1 MIAEARQ
8 TEDNEIFTTGPEH
21 YNAYK
26 KRMSKYADVLVKN
39 KIPEHAHDD
48 YFRMTYE
55 GLMSQIFNAPVDLFI
70 EQIIYDRPEMRPVQL
85 LGLMEM
91 IQLALQAATSSTIK
105 KIAPPFVRSANI
117 SMTAAQLMQIRD
129 LYGVDFLSQ
138 IKETNLKKKGESLY
152 DDYLDMKEDKVE
164 GEEYD
169 LIRWWA
175 EDLKIDKYFSLS
187 DEVTHQP
194 QTSIVDAFD
203 FIKKL
208 ESDPYSLNDDIASE
222 QSEMAEFIRSQS
234 TDRINIPVLYY
245 MTQAL
250 KYFTSLDD
258 EKIKNIGYE
267 IAELG
272 RTGID
277 PSSADTYTLHHVPNQ
292 TFSGYR
298 LLSWMYVAWSLT
310 APQIIPEMQLP
321 YEKEYAAAQRLSALG

>member
-1 MIAEARQ
+1 
-8 TEDNEIFTTGPEH
+8 
-21 YNAYK
+21 
-26 KRMSKYADVLVKN
+26 
-39 KIPEHAHDD
+39 
-48 YFRMTYE
+48 
-55 GLMSQIFNAPVDLFI
+55 
-70 EQIIYDRPEMRPVQL
+70 MRPVQL

-129 LYGVDFLSQ
+129 LYGVDFLSH

-175 EDLKIDKYFSLS
+175 EDLKIDKYFLLS
-187 DEVTHQP
+187 DEDTNQP
-194 QTSIVDAFD
+194 QTSVVDALD

-208 ESDPYSLNDDIASE
+208 ESDPYRLNEDIASE
-222 QSEMAEFIRSQS
+222 QSNMAEFIRSQS
-234 TDRINIPVLYY
+234 SDKINIPVLYY
-245 MTQAL
+245 MIQAIE
-250 KYFTSLDD
+250 YFTSLDD
-258 EKIKNIGYE
+258 DKIKNIGYE

-277 PSSADTYTLHHVPNQ
+277 PSAPDTYTLHHVPNQ

-298 LLSWMYVAWSLT
+298 MLSWMYVAWSLT

-321 YEKEYAAAQRLSALG
+321 YEKEYAAARQLSGLG